1 MVTRAAGRRGRRCC
15 QRRQAISASSAAGRV
30 ATVGSSAAKGTA
42 VLPLPKKRAG
52 IAPTGF
58 TRRYARTIERRIG
71 IVRREGLDR
80 CLN

>member
-1 MVTRAAGRRGRRCC
+1 MSPREAA
-15 QRRQAISASSAAGRV
+15 QIA
-30 ATVGSSAAKGTA
+30 A

-58 TRRYARTIERRIG
+58 TRRYARTIEARIG
-71 IVRREGLDR
+71 VVRRQGLDG